1 MAQQQTWERWK
12 ADWQHVFF
20 TAALSLTTLG
30 AVTSGGGSGSPVAL
44 RLAGPA
50 VLAAW
55 YVYWFVPRQ
64 RHTGPAQ
71 LPYLLGASTLWA
83 GMAAFDA
90 ALLPVGAAALA
101 PYCLRHTRWAVAGSA
116 GVGVLW
122 LWQRLAGEGGL
133 NWTAVLG
140 CALGMLTAIAV
151 VAYIA
156 VLDHEGRKRQHLYE
170 ELAAAQ
176 AEREAAERQ
185 AGILAERQRL
195 SREIH
200 DTLTQGF
207 ASIALQLDAA
217 LADLP
222 GQTPAARR
230 VGQAMRTA
238 RENLDESRRL
248 IEALR
253 PLPLEEARL
262 SDAVRRLT
270 ARLREETALAAE
282 TVVTGEPTRL
292 DPAAETELLRVV
304 QEALTNVRR
313 HADAGEVTVTLSYL
327 DGLVLIDVA
336 DDGAGFDTRDTI
348 RGLGLRTMRERAQ
361 GLGGTL
367 TVESAPGEGTTVAVS
382 IPVPARPPAEQD
394 PCRAGAPAA
403 L

>member
-1 MAQQQTWERWK
+1 MAQQQAWERWK
-12 ADWQHVFF
+12 ADWQHAFF
-20 TAALSLTTLG
+20 AAALALTTLG
-30 AVTSGGGSGSPVAL
+30 AVTSGGSGSPVAL
-44 RLAGPA
+44 RLAGPG

-55 YVYWFVPRQ
+55 YAYWFVPRQ
-64 RHTGPAQ
+64 RRFGPTQ
-71 LPYLLGASTLWA
+71 VPYLLGASVLWA
-83 GMAAFDA
+83 GMAAFDV

-101 PYCLRHTRWAVAGSA
+101 PYCLRHTRWAVVGSA
-116 GVGVLW
+116 GVGILW
-122 LWQRLAGEGGL
+122 LWQRLAGEGSL

-140 CALGMLTAIAV
+140 CALGMLAAIAV

-222 GQTPAARR
+222 EQAPAARL

-248 IEALR
+248 VEALR
-253 PLPLEEARL
+253 PLPLQAARL
-262 SDAVRRLT
+262 PDAVRRLT
-270 ARLREETALAAE
+270 SRVREETSIAAE
-282 TVVTGEPTRL
+282 TVVTGEPVHL
-292 DPAAETELLRVV
+292 NPAAETELLRVV

-313 HADAGEVTVTLSYL
+313 HANAHEVTVTLSYL
-327 DGLVLIDVA
+327 DGLMLIDVA
-336 DDGAGFDTRDTI
+336 DDGTGFDLRDTACGV
-348 RGLGLRTMRERAQ
+348 GLAAMRERAQ
-361 GLGGTL
+361 SLGGRL
-367 TVESAPGEGTTVAVS
+367 TVESTPGEGTTIAVS
-382 IPVPARPPAEQD
+382 VPVPARPQAGQAPH
-394 PCRAGAPAA
+394 RAGTAA
-403 L
+403 VLR